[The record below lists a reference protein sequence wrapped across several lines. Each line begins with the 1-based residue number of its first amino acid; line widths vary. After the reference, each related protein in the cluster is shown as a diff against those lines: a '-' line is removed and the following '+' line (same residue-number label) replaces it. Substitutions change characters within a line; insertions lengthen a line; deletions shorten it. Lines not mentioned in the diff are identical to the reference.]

1 LPVIL
6 ATWKAEIGR
15 IVVTGQPEQKVN
27 RTPYQ
32 PISGHSGVCLF
43 AQLHRR
49 LGWGRSWFQAILGK
63 KKKKIVCETPSQQK
77 KAGSGGMYMSSQ
89 QLWEV

>member
-1 LPVIL
+1 LAGLWLQASLNKKLTGPHINQYLDTVAYACLPSY
-6 ATWKAEIGR
+6 TE
-15 IVVTGQPEQKVN
+15 
-27 RTPYQ
+27 
-32 PISGHSGVCLF
+32 
-43 AQLHRR
+43 
-49 LGWGRSWFQAILGK
+49 GWDGEDHGSKPSWA

>member
-1 LPVIL
+1 LAGLWLQASLNKKLTGPHINQYLDTVAYACLPSY
-6 ATWKAEIGR
+6 TE
-15 IVVTGQPEQKVN
+15 
-27 RTPYQ
+27 
-32 PISGHSGVCLF
+32 
-43 AQLHRR
+43 
-49 LGWGRSWFQAILGK
+49 GWDGEDHGSKPSWAK